1 MTTDAQMQDAL
12 AFVDA
17 LQQEERVEIT
27 PPTPP
32 SGTPYVEL
40 PVGKFD
46 PTTGTLVDKAEV
58 RELNGFDEEAI
69 SKTKTRS
76 MALSVA
82 LDRAVVAIGDSPV
95 TKRDL
100 QMLTIG
106 DRMELLLAIRTETWG
121 DEVDLYLKC
130 PVCREDEKVTISL
143 ANDVARRLLP
153 DKVGGRQTQMELPS
167 GRHALMNWP
176 SGVVHTQILNGTI
189 ETAAD
194 LTTAVIADCVTEI
207 DGFPMVTDQV
217 ARSLGLRDRKALYDH
232 LMENMPGPTL
242 SETKVTCPN
251 CGEEI
256 NPGLTL
262 GVLFPF

>member
-12 AFVDA
+12 AFVNE
-17 LQQEERVEIT
+17 LQQEEQVAIT
-27 PPTPP
+27 APTPP

-82 LDRAVVAIGDSPV
+82 LDRAVVSIGDSPV
-95 TKRDL
+95 SKREL
-100 QMLTIG
+100 QTLTIG
-106 DRMELLLAIRTETWG
+106 DRMELLLAIRTATWG

-130 PVCREDEKVTISL
+130 PLCREDEKITISL
-143 ANDVARRLLP
+143 ANDVPRRLLP
-153 DKVGGRQTQMELPS
+153 DKIGGRQTQMELPS

-232 LMENMPGPTL
+232 LMKNMPGPTL
-242 SETKVTCPN
+242 TETKVTCPS

-262 GVLFPF
+262 GVLFSF